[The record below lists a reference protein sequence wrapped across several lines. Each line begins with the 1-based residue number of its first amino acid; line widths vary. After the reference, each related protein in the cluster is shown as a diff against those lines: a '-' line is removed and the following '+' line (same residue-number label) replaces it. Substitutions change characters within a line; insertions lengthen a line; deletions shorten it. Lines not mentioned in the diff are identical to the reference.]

1 MELNDLKA
9 RIMESSVEM
18 PLGALLELV
27 SQLMAEYTVE
37 QSINVDVRL
46 VQSGSTIHLYSR
58 LHDDESFLK
67 GNFPNDNSG
76 SIN

>member
-9 RIMESSVEM
+9 SIMESSVEM
-18 PLGALLELV
+18 PLGALLQLV
-27 SQLMAEYTVE
+27 SQLLAEYTVE
-37 QSINVDVRL
+37 QSVNVDVRL

-58 LHDDESFLK
+58 LHDDESFSK

-76 SIN
+76 SVN

>member
-37 QSINVDVRL
+37 QSINVDVQL

-76 SIN
+76 SVN

>member
-27 SQLMAEYTVE
+27 SQLMAESTVE
-37 QSINVDVRL
+37 QSVNVDVRL

-58 LHDDESFLK
+58 LHDDESFSK

-76 SIN
+76 SVN

>member
-37 QSINVDVRL
+37 QSVNVDVRL

-58 LHDDESFLK
+58 LNYDEYF
-67 GNFPNDNSG
+67 
-76 SIN
+76 